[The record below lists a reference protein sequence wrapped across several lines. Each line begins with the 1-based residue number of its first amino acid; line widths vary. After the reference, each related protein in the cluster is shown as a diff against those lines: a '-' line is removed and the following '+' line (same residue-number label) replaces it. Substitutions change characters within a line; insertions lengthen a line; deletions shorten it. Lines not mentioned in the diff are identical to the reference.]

1 MSCRTVFDLDAD
13 RKEAEKL
20 EEITTKQDFWSR
32 EDAQEISMQLAAIRN
47 RIYENDAI
55 LEEFQE
61 LQLLAEM
68 LEEQEDEDLQE
79 EFGKRSEALEKK
91 VEAKK
96 LSLLLNG
103 EHDGSNA
110 IMTIHPGAGGLDSQD
125 WAEMLYRMYLRW
137 AEKHDYRIKIL
148 DLIQDEEAGIKTVTI
163 MIKGHNATGFLK
175 SERGVHRLVR
185 ISPFDTAK
193 RRHTSFTSV
202 DVSPEIPDDVEV
214 DIRTEDLKIDTFRS
228 SGAGGQHVN
237 MTDSAVRITH
247 LPSGVVVSC
256 QNERSQHMNKQV
268 AMQVLRSRLYDKAM
282 KKRQEEIN
290 SLHGE
295 KKEIS
300 WGSQIRSYVLHPYT
314 MVKDHRTGEEVGNVQ
329 AVLDG
334 NIDPFIMAYLKWK
347 Q

>member
-13 RKEAEKL
+13 REEAERL
-20 EEITTKQDFWSR
+20 EKITSGSGFWDR
-32 EDAQEISMQLAAIRN
+32 EDAPRISMQLAGARN
-47 RIYENDAI
+47 R
-55 LEEFQE
+55 LEENEKILGEYQE
-61 LQLLAEM
+61 IKLLAEM
-68 LEEQEDEDLQE
+68 LEEQEDDELQA
-79 EFGKRSEALEKK
+79 EFSQRAEALKQKMEN
-91 VEAKK
+91 KK

-110 IMTIHPGAGGLDSQD
+110 IVTIHPGAGGLDSQD

-137 AEKHDYRIKIL
+137 SEKHSYHIKIL
-148 DLIQDEEAGIKTVTI
+148 DLIQDEEAGIKTVTFTVE
-163 MIKGHNATGFLK
+163 GHNATGFLK
-175 SERGVHRLVR
+175 SEMGVHRLVR

-193 RRHTSFTSV
+193 RRHTSFASV

-214 DIRTEDLKIDTFRS
+214 DIRPDDLKIDTFRS

-247 LPSGVVVSC
+247 LPTGIVVSC

-268 AMQVLRSRLYDKAM
+268 AMQVLRSRIYDRMM
-282 KKRQEEIN
+282 KERQKELD

-314 MVKDHRTGEEVGNVQ
+314 MVKDHRTGEEIGNVQ

-334 NIDPFIMAYLKWK
+334 DINPFIMAYLKWK

>member
-79 EFGKRSEALEKK
+79 EFGKRSEALEKR